1 MTNTAYIE
9 LNNEFRILNLESE
22 NLAGFSSASFSP
34 NQTIWEFLPSFQEYK
49 YKQLLKKHVQ
59 ESRPCTIETY
69 APEFSAW
76 FRWVFY
82 PTINGIGALVTDI
95 TREVQNQTGLLEQE
109 LKINSLL
116 ENTTES
122 ILFLSKECKIINFNN
137 TAFDR
142 IRINLHKE
150 LVIGASFK
158 EYIYPGH
165 EKDFYDAF
173 NHALNGTPYSINLQV
188 NLSNKEYFI
197 YSNYTPLHD
206 SMGRIAGVIV
216 TSDDVSERKHAELLI
231 KESDVK
237 LSDFEAKLK
246 SILDSTGENIVLI
259 SLDYKILCYNKTA
272 EITFKSI
279 QNKPICEGDD
289 FRDYVI
295 EENKTYFFT
304 GFETAKSGKSIIIE
318 RQGANDSGNTWFE
331 NKFSPAYSNDGK
343 LIGVTLVSTNITQR
357 KLIEEE
363 LKISEAKYRDL
374 FINTPTCNIIW
385 DPATL
390 KVLEVNKAVIEK
402 YGYTREEW
410 SNMTILDFRPKDE
423 HDRILETVNSIKP
436 SIGFQQHGHWK
447 HCKKDGEIMLMEI
460 TTHEIIYNNK
470 VAIFTSANDV
480 TELKVAIEQV
490 SKSKQRFL
498 RVLQKSPLAKC
509 LALKSDEVV
518 LYNEQFVKLFGYTK
532 KDVPNLETWWKLAYP
547 NPLYLEEVKNEWNK
561 RIEQA
566 KELNS
571 DFEPLNAKVRCKD
584 GTIKDIEFN
593 YADLGEEYLVVF
605 NDITEKIKAEEQ
617 IRLSAERFKSIISVS
632 NTGAWEYHADSG
644 YLWCSKE
651 YFSMLGRNSE
661 DYSFTENQNNLKAA
675 WVDLIHPEDKERASS
690 HFIEYLKK
698 GSLGT
703 YESYFRMLHSNGEW
717 VWIWSRGQT
726 LRDVNGVLTTLTVG
740 THIDITERKKAE
752 QALLDNN
759 LKLQESEFKLQSIL
773 DNTSDSIVLMD
784 MNYKVLCC
792 NAVLKETLKHYF
804 GKELKEDD
812 DYRDFVVPQN
822 RQLFM
827 DAFDL
832 AKNGESLVLENETK
846 SENVS
851 FWFEYKVTPV
861 YYKDG
866 SLMGVTLTATNITER
881 KNAEIALRKSEEKFR
896 KIIEFSPLPMLI
908 ISESLVITF
917 SNPAA
922 QELFGYT
929 IDELNNQSLQQLS
942 ARDSNED
949 SELLGI
955 RDKPI
960 KQVITGEVIELI
972 KKNGQHFF
980 AEAKLG
986 AFESESEGFTVLT
999 LHDVSERIQFELKI
1013 TKYNH
1018 ELSLLNRVNDVIL
1031 QSHSEF
1037 ELFDRVCE
1045 TIIDNDAY
1053 CLAWIAHP
1061 PSANDHSGIIQPLSK
1076 AGVVSYLDGL
1086 NISVKDSLTKNGPT
1100 ATALTKGLT
1109 VVTNNTSQAAYFQP
1123 WAERVKKYGIG
1134 SSIALALKYQDQILG
1149 VLNIYSPSPDAFD
1162 SMEVNIMERVAG
1174 NVALAVNNIRNKN
1187 EKIETAYK
1195 LNESV
1200 KEIQTIYEINN
1211 LIRDEEAD
1219 FTSVLSKAVQLI
1231 SKGMQFTEICGALFC
1246 FDDVCYQSSLY
1257 SPGDYNMVASKKA
1270 NDGKLLVL
1278 EVVYSNE
1285 TPQEFEGPFFKEE
1298 RELIDTVVEIL
1309 ITFYN
1314 KNIIRQ
1320 KLKASESNLKS
1331 AFENTDVGHLLL
1343 DKDYTIVSYNNSLK
1357 KGYATIS
1364 GIEIEMNKKL
1374 TDLILEHRKEAFHR
1388 ILETVNERKKP
1399 YSYDMAYQYNK
1410 RTYHFNMNIVPVL
1423 EGKEI
1428 TGYSI
1433 SAYDITER
1441 KQLEVER
1448 QKIINDMLQR
1458 NRDLEQFSYI
1468 VSHNIRSPLAT
1479 LLGFSKLLKSN
1490 LNEREKEFVFKGME
1504 ESAQKLDNTIK
1515 DVNEILNVKKEISQS
1530 KVKINLN
1537 EIVQGVLGSIDGMLK
1552 SSGAK
1557 VHYDF
1562 SEVKEIKSVRP
1573 YIQSVFVNLI
1583 SNAIKYA
1590 RKGVIAEIHIDSV
1603 KQGNQVHI
1611 IFRDNGTGIDMKK
1624 YGDQLFGLYKK
1635 FNMDVEGKGMGL
1647 FMVKTQI
1654 NAIGGEIEVDSKL
1667 GTGTTFTVKLPL

>member
-1 MTNTAYIE
+1 M
-9 LNNEFRILNLESE
+9 NLESE
-22 NLAGFSSASFSP
+22 NLAGFSSGSFSP
-34 NQTIWEFLPSFQEYK
+34 HQTIWEFLPSFQEYK
-49 YKQLLKKHVQ
+49 YKQLLKKHIQ

-76 FRWVFY
+76 LRWVFY

-95 TREVQNQTGLLEQE
+95 TREVNNQTGLLEQE

-122 ILFLSKECKIINFNN
+122 ILFLNTDCEIINFNK
-137 TAFDR
+137 TAYNK
-142 IRINLHKE
+142 IVSNNGKE
-150 LVIGASFK
+150 LLIGASFK
-158 EYIYPGH
+158 DYIYEGG
-165 EKDFYDAF
+165 EEDFYRAY
-173 NHALNGTPYSINLQV
+173 HSALNGEPFTLEKKLNFSDADYWFYSTHTPVRDLNGKIVGV
-188 NLSNKEYFI
+188 NVISGDI
-197 YSNYTPLHD
+197 T
-206 SMGRIAGVIV
+206 GR
-216 TSDDVSERKHAELLI
+216 RKAELAVD
-231 KESDVK
+231 ESTSK
-237 LSDFEAKLK
+237 LSYLELKLK
-246 SILDSTGENIVLI
+246 SILDSTQEFVLLV
-259 SLDYKILCYNKTA
+259 STDFRILCFNKRV
-272 EITFKSI
+272 ELNLKNHKGQSV
-279 QNKPICEGDD
+279 QEGSD
-289 FRDYVI
+289 FRDFMSDAMKPVIIKSI
-295 EENKTYFFT
+295 EETK
-304 GFETAKSGKSIIIE
+304 KGKHVSIEGHGINSLNNFWYE
-318 RQGANDSGNTWFE
+318 HR
-331 NKFSPAYSNDGK
+331 FSPTYDMDGK
-343 LIGVTLVSTNITQR
+343 LMGVTIISVDITEKKQFNE
-357 KLIEEE
+357 K

-423 HDRILETVNSIKP
+423 HDRILETVNNIKP
-436 SIGFQQHGHWK
+436 SIGFQQQGHWK

-470 VAIFTSANDV
+470 IAIFSTANDV
-480 TELKVAIEQV
+480 TELKVALEQV

-509 LALKSDEVV
+509 LTLKSDEVV
-518 LYNEQFVKLFGYTK
+518 LYNDQFVKLFGYTK
-532 KDVPNLETWWKLAYP
+532 KDVPNMETWWKLACP
-547 NPLYLEEVKNEWNK
+547 NPLYLEEVKNQWHE
-561 RIEQA
+561 RIKKA
-566 KELNS
+566 KELNC

-605 NDITEKIKAEEQ
+605 NDVTEKIKAEEQ

-661 DYSFTENQNNLKAA
+661 DYSFTENQNNLNAV
-675 WVDLIHPEDKERASS
+675 WVDLLHPEDRESASS
-690 HFIEYLKK
+690 HFIEYLKN
-698 GSLGT
+698 GSTGT

-792 NAVLKETLKHYF
+792 NAAIKETLKHYF
-804 GKELKEDD
+804 SKELKEGD
-812 DYRDFVVPQN
+812 DYRDFVVPEN
-822 RQLFM
+822 RQLFL

-832 AKNGESLVLENETK
+832 AKNGESLVVENETK

-851 FWFEYKVTPV
+851 FWFEYRVTPV
-861 YYKDG
+861 YFKDG

-942 ARDSNED
+942 AHDSNED
-949 SELLGI
+949 SELPGI
-955 RDKPI
+955 HDKPI

-980 AEAKLG
+980 AEAKFG

-1031 QSHSEF
+1031 QSQSEF
-1037 ELFDRVCE
+1037 ELFDSVCE
-1045 TIIDNDAY
+1045 TIIADDAY

-1061 PSANDHSGIIQPLSK
+1061 PSANDHSGTIQPLSK
-1076 AGVVSYLDGL
+1076 AGIVSYLDGL

-1134 SSIALALKYQDQILG
+1134 SSVALALQYQDQILG

-1162 SMEVNIMERVAG
+1162 SMEVNILERVAG

-1195 LNESV
+1195 LHQRV
-1200 KEIQTIYEINN
+1200 IEIQTIYEINN

-1231 SKGMQFTEICGALFC
+1231 SNGMQFTDICDALIC
-1246 FDDVCYQSSLY
+1246 FDDVCYQSDSY
-1257 SPGDYNMVASKKA
+1257 SPTEYNMVASKKA
-1270 NDGKLLVL
+1270 DDGKLLVL
-1278 EVVYSNE
+1278 EVVYNNE

-1331 AFENTDVGHLLL
+1331 VFENTDVGHLLL
-1343 DKDYTIVSYNNSLK
+1343 DKDYTIVSFNNSLK

-1364 GIEIEMNKKL
+1364 GMEIEMNKKL
-1374 TDLILEHRKEAFHR
+1374 TDLILDHRKEAFR
-1388 ILETVNERKKP
+1388 KILETVNERKKP

-1410 RTYHFNMNIVPVL
+1410 RTYHFSMNIVPVL

-1479 LLGFSKLLKSN
+1479 LLGFSKLLKSD
-1490 LNEREKEFVFKGME
+1490 LNDREKEFVFKGME

-1537 EIVQGVLGSIDGMLK
+1537 EIIQGVLGSIEGMLK

-1557 VHYDF
+1557 VYYDF

-1603 KQGNQVHI
+1603 KHGNQVHI
-1611 IFRDNGTGIDMKK
+1611 TFRDNGTGIDMEN

-1667 GTGTTFTVKLPL
+1667 GSGTTFTVKLPL